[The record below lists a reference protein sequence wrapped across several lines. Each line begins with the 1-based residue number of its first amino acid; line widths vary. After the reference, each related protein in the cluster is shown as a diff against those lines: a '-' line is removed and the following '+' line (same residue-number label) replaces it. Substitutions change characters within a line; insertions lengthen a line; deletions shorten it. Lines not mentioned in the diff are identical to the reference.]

1 MLHQEAES
9 FLWLPEP
16 SILIALLW
24 AQYID
29 FLGTLLPV
37 NGALLQLM
45 ERKRY
50 KTHGYKTISTLPIPV
65 GGAMQQPYH
74 FYLLPG
80 ILNPVVSDKGWD
92 GIRYIWRLVICLTN
106 TLAGKKLVS

>member
-9 FLWLPEP
+9 FLRLPEP

-24 AQYID
+24 GQYID
-29 FLGTLLPV
+29 LPVTFLPV
-37 NGALLQLM
+37 NGALLQLV

-50 KTHGYKTISTLPIPV
+50 KRYRRCGYRTISTAPPVPV
-65 GGAMQQPYH
+65 GGAMHQ

-80 ILNPVVSDKGWD
+80 IRNPVVSDKAGMAGD
-92 GIRYIWRLVICLTN
+92 IYGIWVF
-106 TLAGKKLVS
+106 V